1 MIRSSSA
8 DADPVGHFLR
18 NQRFRYQETRRIY
31 GHILR
36 AFQSFVVECSAGA
49 PVSVSN
55 LQE

>member
-1 MIRSSSA
+1 MTRLSSA